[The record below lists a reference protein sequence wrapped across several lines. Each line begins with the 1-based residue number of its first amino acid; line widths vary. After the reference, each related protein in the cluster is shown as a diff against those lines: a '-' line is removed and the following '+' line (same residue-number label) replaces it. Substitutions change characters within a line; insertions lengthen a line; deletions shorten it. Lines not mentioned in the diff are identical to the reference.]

1 MFRATRKT
9 LNEVPSLDA
18 STSSLMLQKKGSKS
32 SPATAVPNPGRNFLM
47 SVRSSERMKD
57 KTIRSAS
64 PEASRQSH
72 IPVLVRGWIKD
83 SEATRFPTITCGN
96 GSASTLL
103 SIYSISKYA
112 VRFDD
117 SIYDEPSLAF
127 YRGLWE
133 KILYSRVD
141 ESCADVK
148 AACDACFADPAT
160 YRAKLIAGGEP
171 RDRRLI

>member
-32 SPATAVPNPGRNFLM
+32 SPATAVPNPGRHFLM

-127 YRGLWE
+127 FGGSGR
-133 KILYSRVD
+133 R
-141 ESCADVK
+141 SCTAASTK
-148 AACDACFADPAT
+148 AALTSKRRAT
-160 YRAKLIAGGEP
+160 HASPIPQRTARSSLLAENLAIVG
-171 RDRRLI
+171 